1 MSKINPFIY
10 VDAISFSKK
19 DLMRNTDDD
28 ISAEKGYIPFL
39 TNRAL
44 SYHADTIAYANE
56 MNLRGHI
63 DNRSQNDFYINTIR
77 PRKRF
82 AKWSKIS
89 TSLDL
94 ESVMTYF
101 GYSRSKAETALKI
114 LSPESIIMIHN
125 SLVRGGTNNDKRSP
139 NKGPDRDSS

>member
-19 DLMRNTDDD
+19 DLMRNTENDLL
-28 ISAEKGYIPFL
+28 AESSYVPFM

-44 SYHADTIAYANE
+44 SYHADAITYANE
-56 MNLRGHI
+56 MNLRSHI

-77 PRKRF
+77 SRKRF
-82 AKWSKIS
+82 AKWSKAS

-101 GYSRSKAETALKI
+101 GYSRSKAEMALKI
-114 LSPESIIMIHN
+114 LSPNNIIMIHN
-125 SLVRGGTNNDKRSP
+125 SLARGGTNNDKRSS
-139 NKGPDRDSS
+139 NKGSD

>member
-19 DLMRNTDDD
+19 DLMRNTENDLL
-28 ISAEKGYIPFL
+28 AENSYVPFM

-44 SYHADTIAYANE
+44 SYHADTITYANE
-56 MNLRGHI
+56 MNLRSHI
-63 DNRSQNDFYINTIR
+63 DNRPQNDFYINTIR

-82 AKWSKIS
+82 AKWSKAS
-89 TSLDL
+89 TSFDL

-101 GYSRSKAETALKI
+101 GYSRSKAEMALKI
-114 LSPESIIMIHN
+114 LSPDNIIMIHN
-125 SLVRGGTNNDKRSP
+125 SLARGGTNNDKRSS
-139 NKGPDRDSS
+139 NKGSD